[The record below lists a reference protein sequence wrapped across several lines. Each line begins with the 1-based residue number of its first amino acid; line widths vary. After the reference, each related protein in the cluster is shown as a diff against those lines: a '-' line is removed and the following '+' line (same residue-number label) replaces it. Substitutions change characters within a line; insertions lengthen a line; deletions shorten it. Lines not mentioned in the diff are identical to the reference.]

1 MMSQAD
7 QSERQWFGQP
17 VKPANQPTPSDG
29 LRERI
34 ARALFE
40 SGNERLRTPD
50 RDWNLCADDYRK
62 DADRVIAAMR
72 EWLLAPETLRPLAQ
86 ALLEK
91 S

>member
-1 MMSQAD
+1 MTNPD

-17 VKPANQPTPSDG
+17 VKPADPTPRDD

-34 ARALFE
+34 SRALFE
-40 SGNERLRTPD
+40 SGNERLGTPD
-50 RDWNLCADDYRK
+50 RDWNVCADDYRK

-72 EWLLAPETLRPLAQ
+72 EWLLAPETLRPLTEAI
-86 ALLEK
+86 LEK